1 MHEIAFDLLILLTGV
16 WLVAVT
22 LRPLGLPTVMGELI
36 VGVLLGPAVLGWIG
50 NPPINSCIY

>member
-22 LRPLGLPTVMGELI
+22 LRPLGLPTGDGRADRGRASRSGGAGMD
-36 VGVLLGPAVLGWIG
+36 PAG
-50 NPPINSCIY
+50 

>member
-1 MHEIAFDLLILLTGV
+1 MHDIALDLLLLLGGV

-36 VGVLLGPAVLGWIG
+36 VGVLLGPAVLGWI
-50 NPPINSCIY
+50 NRAS